1 MSPADYLLTC
11 PHLLNVGRVAQ
22 GTGAIHVVNREHRV
36 FNGWV
41 LVVEEG
47 LGWWTVFV
55 THETLLGLDVQI
67 AVMDVVD
74 VRWYLCLHQGFDG
87 FFLDGIALLTSIQ
100 TAKERPPPEPPPA
113 WWTLPE
119 PPPSAYDTALLV
131 TGRRS
136 VILLTF
142 LVALSILSERPSVLV
157 GIFWLFMC
165 LRL

>member
-1 MSPADYLLTC
+1 MVADGLSLLVHWHARVICMGMASVLCRLLTIYALTC

-22 GTGAIHVVNREHRV
+22 GTGVIHVVNREHRV

-47 LGWWTVFV
+47 LDWWTAFV

-87 FFLDGIALLTSIQ
+87 IFWDDTALLTNIQ

-113 WWTLPE
+113 WWIAPE
-119 PPPSAYDTALLV
+119 PPPVYMTQS
-131 TGRRS
+131 
-136 VILLTF
+136 F
-142 LVALSILSERPSVLV
+142 
-157 GIFWLFMC
+157 
-165 LRL
+165 